1 MSSAQRLRDL
11 IKNRNGSSARNKSSH
26 YKIYRSEHELPYDP
40 VEFCAAVEASIK
52 HFGSKAALAAE
63 VAKASGIPLHSSGK
77 MVPCKENV
85 EVIANWCGLTKTKA
99 RNEQHLDWL
108 AAHTKSQL

>member
-1 MSSAQRLRDL
+1 VSQRLRDL
-11 IKNRNGSSARNKSSH
+11 VRNRNGSSARNKSSH
-26 YKIYRSEHELPYDP
+26 YKIYRSEHELPYDAN
-40 VEFCAAVEASIK
+40 EFNLAIQASIK
-52 HFGSKAALAAE
+52 HFGSRETMMAE
-63 VAKASGIPLHSSGK
+63 VAKTSGVPLTSSGK